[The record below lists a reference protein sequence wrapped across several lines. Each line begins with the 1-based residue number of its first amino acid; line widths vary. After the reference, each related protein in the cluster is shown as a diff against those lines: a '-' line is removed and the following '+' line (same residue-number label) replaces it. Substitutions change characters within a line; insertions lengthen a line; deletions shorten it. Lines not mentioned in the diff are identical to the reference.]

1 MGNTSMRKS
10 VSLPLAKEWLQRGQ
24 EPVTATRIGN
34 MIYTSGVPGID
45 RRSGQL
51 AIGAERQFAAAFDN
65 LTALLEAA
73 GAGPESVGLLT
84 VWIPDRTNRVH
95 INKDWLSLYPG
106 TNRPAR
112 KTNQAPLPDGLEV
125 QLMAACVLGETRV
138 PIEIPGLS
146 HKDPLPMG
154 AKLGPMVFSSV
165 IAPEDPANGTLAKG
179 ALPQIDRA
187 FDNMKLFMQAAGGSD
202 AGINHAWV
210 FMKDFAFQHDM
221 VERWVRDYPDFGD
234 RPARKTLPYDL
245 AGDSQIQVQLT
256 GRLGDSRKNYEVP
269 GVGHDDPIPMGSSIG
284 PLLQSSGMFGIDP
297 ATGKRVE
304 GLEAQLDK
312 ALRNIRGLL
321 DQAGTTPA
329 SIAHLTVMLQDYAD
343 APRVSAALR
352 EMFPDAENAP
362 ALKFITYRMP
372 AHWRVQFHV
381 TAIMD

>member
-1 MGNTSMRKS
+1 MRKS
-10 VSLPLAKEWLQRGQ
+10 VSLPLAAGLLERGQ

-45 RRSGQL
+45 RKTGQL
-51 AIGAERQFAAAFDN
+51 AVGPERQFAAAFEN
-65 LTALLEAA
+65 LTALLESA
-73 GAGPESVGLLT
+73 GAGPQSVGLLT
-84 VWIPDRTNRVH
+84 VWIPDRTNRVY
-95 INKDWLSLYPG
+95 INKDWLRLYPG
-106 TNRPAR
+106 TDRPAR
-112 KTNQAPLPDGLEV
+112 KTNQASLPEGLEV

-138 PIEIPGLS
+138 GIEIPGLS

-165 IAPEDPANGTLAKG
+165 IAPEDPADGKLVQG
-179 ALPQIDRA
+179 ALPQIARA
-187 FDNMKLFMQAAGGSD
+187 FDNMKLFMKAAGGSD
-202 AGINHAWV
+202 AEINHAWV

-221 VERWVRDYPDFGD
+221 VERWVRDYPNFGD

-245 AGDSQIQVQLT
+245 AGDSQIQVQIS
-256 GRLGDSRKNYEVP
+256 GRLGGRRKNYEVR
-269 GVGHDDPIPMGSSIG
+269 GIGHDDPIPMGSSIG

-297 ATGKRVE
+297 MTGKRVE

-312 ALRNIRGLL
+312 ALRNIRSLL
-321 DQAGTTPA
+321 DSAGTTPD

-352 EMFPDAENAP
+352 ELFPDPQNAP

-381 TAIMD
+381 TAVMA

>member
-1 MGNTSMRKS
+1 
-10 VSLPLAKEWLQRGQ
+10 
-24 EPVTATRIGN
+24 

-45 RRSGQL
+45 RKTGQL
-51 AIGAERQFAAAFDN
+51 AVGPERQFAAAFDN

-73 GAGPESVGLLT
+73 GAGPQSVGLLT
-84 VWIPDRTNRVH
+84 VWIPDRTNRGY
-95 INKDWLSLYPG
+95 INKDWQRLYPG
-106 TNRPAR
+106 TDRPAR
-112 KTNQAPLPDGLEV
+112 KTNQAPLPEGLEV

-138 PIEIPGLS
+138 GIEIPGLS

-165 IAPEDPANGTLAKG
+165 IAPEDPADGKLVQG
-179 ALPQIDRA
+179 ALPQIARA
-187 FDNMKLFMQAAGGSD
+187 FDNMKLFMKAAGGSD
-202 AGINHAWV
+202 AEINHAWV

-221 VERWVRDYPDFGD
+221 VERWVRDYPNFGD

-256 GRLGDSRKNYEVP
+256 GRLGGRRKNYEVR
-269 GVGHDDPIPMGSSIG
+269 GIGHDDPIPMGSSIG

-297 ATGKRVE
+297 MTGKRVE

-321 DQAGTTPA
+321 DSAGTTPD

-352 EMFPDAENAP
+352 ELFPDPQNTP

-381 TAIMD
+381 TAVMA

>member
-1 MGNTSMRKS
+1 MRKS
-10 VSLPLAKEWLQRGQ
+10 VSLPLPREWLERGQ
-24 EPVTATRIGN
+24 EPVTATRIGS
-34 MIYTSGVPGID
+34 MVYTSGVPGID
-45 RRSGQL
+45 RKTGQL
-51 AIGAERQFAAAFDN
+51 AVGPERQFAAAFDN

-73 GAGPESVGLLT
+73 CAGPESIGLLT
-84 VWIPDRTNRVH
+84 VWIPDRTNRGY
-95 INKDWLSLYPG
+95 INKDWLRLYPG
-106 TNRPAR
+106 TDRPAR
-112 KTNQAPLPDGLEV
+112 KTNQAPLPQGLEV

-138 PIEIPGLS
+138 GIEIPGLS

-154 AKLGPMVFSSV
+154 ARLGPMVFSSV
-165 IAPEDPANGTLAKG
+165 LAPEDPAGGKLVQG

-187 FDNMKLFMQAAGGSD
+187 FDNMKLFMKAAGGSD
-202 AGINHAWV
+202 AEINHAWV

-221 VERWVRDYPDFGD
+221 VERWVRDYPNFGD

-256 GRLGDSRKNYEVP
+256 GRLGGKRKNYEVP

-304 GLEAQLDK
+304 GLEVQLDR

-321 DQAGTTPA
+321 DQAGTTPD

-343 APRVSAALR
+343 APRVSDALR
-352 EMFPDAENAP
+352 ELFPDPENAP

-381 TAIMD
+381 TAIMG